1 MYWPVSNKLCICKN
15 SNNWYFIKVYMIV
28 NFKTCKINWDMIKL
42 IQTFMLII
50 QNNYMKSLFVG
61 INSWDVFF
69 FFCVHKDLEYFDFFN
84 IYIFKLV

>member
-42 IQTFMLII
+42 IQIFMLII

-69 FFCVHKDLEYFDFFN
+69 FCVHKDLEYFDFFN